1 MVGRRK
7 TPKAALARLG
17 LRTAGIAHDLVQPL
31 TSALLAAR
39 QIKGKG
45 SAPLRAALHRMEDLI
60 QSIRTEINPVPRE
73 GPTPLADLGRIAR
86 DLRAGLSPAER
97 RRVDIRLDGRIRADA
112 SALGRILGN
121 LTQNALR
128 HGRGRVQVR
137 GSAPGGKL
145 AIVVTGGSG
154 KAKSETG
161 WGIGLASSQ
170 ELANR
175 YGLTLR
181 VEISPEGSRATL
193 EKHT

>member
-39 QIKGKG
+39 QVKGKG
-45 SAPLRAALHRMEDLI
+45 ATSLRSALHRMEDLI
-60 QSIRTEINPVPRE
+60 QSIRAEISPAVRGE
-73 GPTPLADLGRIAR
+73 ATPLADLGRIAR
-86 DLRAGLSPAER
+86 ELRAGLSPAER
-97 RRVDIRLDGRIRADA
+97 RRVEIRLDGRTRADA
-112 SALGRILGN
+112 MALGRILSN
-121 LTQNALR
+121 LTLNALR
-128 HGRGRVQVR
+128 HGKGRVQVT

-145 AIVVTGGSG
+145 AVVVTGGSG
-154 KAKSETG
+154 KAASETG

-170 ELANR
+170 DLANSH
-175 YGLTLR
+175 GLTLR

-193 EKHT
+193 IN